1 MAGEGAVL
9 ERIRAVAAH
18 LDDDA
23 LAALA
28 NKGLVRR
35 ARKDLET
42 SPPTLVGPEGDRV
55 RFQIEDCSVDLAQMP
70 AYSKC
75 TCPATGVCRH
85 ILAAFIFLRESI
97 TAAAPRHGQETM
109 PQPEPARARD
119 EILAVTDEI
128 LQKWAGKALVRKASQ
143 ALAIGLNA
151 EFEERDVLAIRFP
164 TWNIVCRWMP
174 GGGLAGIICSCHA
187 PGPCEHR
194 VAAVLAYQA
203 AQGQR
208 QIQVETAALEASAG
222 APRTRQEVLDSVGVV
237 LREVVG
243 LGLSRLSRSTEDRLR
258 TLAVSA
264 HGVDLPRLES
274 VLRALADE
282 VGLALARDAQA
293 ASPNLLA
300 TAARI
305 EALRCGL
312 ARPTPDLVGVHRS
325 RYEKVGDIELVGLGA
340 RQWRTRSGY
349 TGLTLY
355 FWDRSAKQWAT
366 WTESRP
372 VTVPGFDPAARYNQ
386 DGPWAG
392 CQSPVQACR
401 HLIRLMGAWRNRAGR
416 LSGRPSTR
424 CLILEEADPA
434 QVPGILT
441 SWTELAQRA
450 VRLFAGGLKEKS
462 EQDEVVLLQP
472 RGWGPGQFDPI
483 RQEFVQL
490 IIDNAGHPLMLV
502 MPHTPQT
509 ENAIPILEQLSVG
522 AGSPDHAQTCWGLLG
537 ILRLERETLAVE
549 PVALYQGTKVINL
562 TLDGLPATKP
572 QGNVVST
579 EEEETEESEQ
589 PEALTASSSAL
600 GLLLTRLGEQLE
612 SAAEGG
618 LRSARNADALR
629 NLAAQADAVGLAA
642 CARPVTLLANQL
654 DGIRKSIEADSA
666 QAAGT
671 LLRAYYV
678 IRFAAAQEI
687 VAGATARLA

>member
-1 MAGEGAVL
+1 MAGESPVL

-42 SPPTLVGPEGDRV
+42 SPPTLVGPDGDRLHV
-55 RFQIEDCSVDLAQMP
+55 RIEDCSVNLAQMP
-70 AYSKC
+70 ADSKC

-85 ILAAFIFLRESI
+85 ILAAFIFLRES
-97 TAAAPRHGQETM
+97 TPAPAPGHSHEPV
-109 PQPEPARARD
+109 PQPEPSAARD

-128 LQKWAGKALVRKASQ
+128 LHKWAGKALLRKATQ
-143 ALAIGLNA
+143 ALAIGLSA
-151 EFEERDVLAIRFP
+151 EFDEGNVLAIRFP

-187 PGPCEHR
+187 AGACEHR

-208 QIQVETAALEASAG
+208 QIQVEIATLEASAG
-222 APRTRQEVLDSVGVV
+222 APRTRPEVLESVGVV
-237 LREVVG
+237 LREMVG

-264 HGVDLPRLES
+264 HGVDLPRLER

-293 ASPNLLA
+293 ASPNLLT

-305 EALRCGL
+305 EALRTGL
-312 ARPTPDLVGVHRS
+312 AHPTADLVGVHRS

-372 VTVPGFDPAARYNQ
+372 VTVPDFDPAARYNQ

-401 HLIRLMGAWRNRAGR
+401 HVIRVMGAWRNRAGR

-424 CLILEEADPA
+424 CLVLEEADLA
-434 QVPGILT
+434 QVPGIIT
-441 SWTELAQRA
+441 SWTDLAQRA

-472 RGWGPGQFDPI
+472 QAWGPGQFDSI
-483 RQEFVQL
+483 RQEFVQP
-490 IIDNAGHPLMLV
+490 IIDDSGHPLMLM

-522 AGSPDHAQTCWGLLG
+522 ARSQDHAPTCWGLLG

-549 PVALYQGTKVINL
+549 PITLYQGTKVINL

-572 QGNVVST
+572 QGNVVGT
-579 EEEETEESEQ
+579 EEEESEESEQ
-589 PEALTASSSAL
+589 PEAPAASSSAL
-600 GLLLTRLGEQLE
+600 GLLLTRIGEQLE
-612 SAAEGG
+612 SVAEGG
-618 LRSARNADALR
+618 LRSARNADMLR

-654 DGIRKSIEADSA
+654 DGIRKSVDSDTA

-671 LLRAYYV
+671 LLRGYYV

-687 VAGATARLA
+687 VAGATALLK

>member
-1 MAGEGAVL
+1 MVGEGAVL
-9 ERIRAVAAH
+9 ERICAVAAH

-42 SPPTLVGPEGDRV
+42 SPPTLVGPEGDRL
-55 RFQIEDCSVDLAQMP
+55 RFRIEECSVDLDQTPAQ
-70 AYSKC
+70 SKC

-85 ILAAFIFLRESI
+85 ILAAFVFLRES
-97 TAAAPRHGQETM
+97 APPTVGCVERTS
-109 PQPEPARARD
+109 PDAKPTSARD

-128 LQKWAGKALVRKASQ
+128 LQKWAGKALLRKATQ
-143 ALAIGLNA
+143 GLAFGSPA
-151 EFEERDVLAIRFP
+151 EFDEGAVLTIRFP

-187 PGPCEHR
+187 AGPCEHR

-208 QIQVETAALEASAG
+208 QIQVETAALEASLG

-237 LREVVG
+237 LREMVG

-264 HGVDLPRLES
+264 HGVDLPRLER

-305 EALRCGL
+305 EALRSGL
-312 ARPTPDLVGVHRS
+312 TRPTPNLVGVHRS

-372 VTVPGFDPAARYNQ
+372 VTVPDFDPAARYTQ

-392 CQSPVQACR
+392 CQSPVQTCR
-401 HLIRLMGAWRNRAGR
+401 HVIRLMGAWRNRAGR

-424 CLILEEADPA
+424 CLVLEEADPA

-441 SWTELAQRA
+441 SWAELAQRA

-472 RGWGPGQFDPI
+472 QGWGPGQFESI
-483 RQEFVQL
+483 RQEFVQP
-490 IIDNAGHPLMLV
+490 IIDDSGRPLMLV

-509 ENAIPILEQLSVG
+509 ENAIPILESHDPS
-522 AGSPDHAQTCWGLLG
+522 ATRALLG

-549 PVALYQGTKVINL
+549 PVALYQGTKAINL

-572 QGNVVST
+572 QRNVVGT
-579 EEEETEESEQ
+579 VEEEAEESEQ
-589 PEALTASSSAL
+589 PEALAASSSAL
-600 GLLLTRLGEQLE
+600 GLLVTRLGEQLE
-612 SAAEGG
+612 SVAEGG
-618 LRSARNADALR
+618 LRSARNADTLR
-629 NLAAQADAVGLAA
+629 SLAAQADAVGLTT
-642 CARPVTLLANQL
+642 CARAVTLLANQL
-654 DGIRKSIEADSA
+654 DGIRKSVEADTA

-671 LLRAYYV
+671 LLRGYYV
-678 IRFAAAQEI
+678 IRFTAAQEI
-687 VAGATARLA
+687 VAGATALLK